1 MKVNQNNFIKL
12 SYNLAKINLGKTK
25 LNPSVGCVVV
35 KDNSVLSSG
44 VTSLNGRPHAEYN
57 ALKSNQNLKGS
68 DLYVSMEPCTHYG
81 ITPPC
86 INIIEKKKI
95 KRVFFSSYDVDDR
108 TARKSLPKLKSKNIK
123 VFKIY
128 CKDHINFYQSYNQIK
143 KRLIPLVD
151 AKIAISKDYYTIHKK
166 SYWIT
171 NPLSRR
177 RAHLIRSEYEAI
189 ISTSKSINKDNSRLN
204 CRIKGFNQ
212 QKPDLIIVDLKMRL
226 KKNLKIFKDNNSRKI
241 FIITKNRKYKKDP
254 FFKKKNIKIIYTDS
268 FTTKKD
274 FVSLLKKFRKYGH
287 QRILLECGLT
297 FLNTFIKNKLISN
310 LYIFRSS
317 SNLRKKGKNNASLNI
332 IKKIKFKNK
341 INVNLNGDSLYKEK
355 I

>member
-12 SYNLAKINLGKTK
+12 SNNLAKINLGKTK

-128 CKDHINFYQSYNQIK
+128 CKDHINFYQN
-143 KRLIPLVD
+143 
-151 AKIAISKDYYTIHKK
+151 
-166 SYWIT
+166 
-171 NPLSRR
+171 
-177 RAHLIRSEYEAI
+177 
-189 ISTSKSINKDNSRLN
+189 
-204 CRIKGFNQ
+204 
-212 QKPDLIIVDLKMRL
+212 
-226 KKNLKIFKDNNSRKI
+226 
-241 FIITKNRKYKKDP
+241 
-254 FFKKKNIKIIYTDS
+254 
-268 FTTKKD
+268 
-274 FVSLLKKFRKYGH
+274 
-287 QRILLECGLT
+287 
-297 FLNTFIKNKLISN
+297 
-310 LYIFRSS
+310 
-317 SNLRKKGKNNASLNI
+317 
-332 IKKIKFKNK
+332 
-341 INVNLNGDSLYKEK
+341 
-355 I
+355 